1 MTAEELQAWRT
12 RLEAVLPSGAIREV
26 QESGALVLRPEA
38 LLEAGRFLR
47 DEEGFDYLSNV
58 SGVDWL
64 EQNEFEVV
72 YHLYALRRGERMLTT
87 GQPDGAPLAPGPSQE
102 SQLSVAASAEAKRVS
117 AEGVLGPVV
126 LKVRVPRDNPVV
138 PSVTGLWLSAL
149 FQEREV
155 YDMFGLHF
163 EGHPNLKRI
172 YLWDEYTDHP
182 LRKDYV
188 PEEA

>member
-1 MTAEELQAWRT
+1 MTAEELQALRT
-12 RLEAVLPSGAIREV
+12 RLEETLPDGAILEV
-26 QESGALVLRPEA
+26 QESGALVLRPDA
-38 LLEAGRFLR
+38 LLEAGRLLR

-64 EQNEFEVV
+64 DQNEFEVV
-72 YHLYALRRGERMLTT
+72 YHLYALRRGERMLST
-87 GQPDGAPLAPGPSQE
+87 GQPDGAPLATGPSPE
-102 SQLSVAASAEAKRVS
+102 NQLSVAASAEAKRVS
-117 AEGVLGPVV
+117 AEGMLGPVV

-138 PSVTGLWLSAL
+138 PSVAGLWSSAL
-149 FQEREV
+149 FQEREA
-155 YDMFGLHF
+155 YDMFGLQF

-172 YLWDEYTDHP
+172 YLWDEFADHP

>member
-1 MTAEELQAWRT
+1 MTAEELQALRT
-12 RLEAVLPSGAIREV
+12 RLEAALPTGAIQEV
-26 QESGALVLRPEA
+26 QESGALVLRPDA

-64 EQNEFEVV
+64 DQNEFEVV
-72 YHLYALRRGERMLTT
+72 YHLYALRRGERMLAT
-87 GQPDGAPLAPGPSQE
+87 GQPDGP
-102 SQLSVAASAEAKRVS
+102 
-117 AEGVLGPVV
+117 LGPAV

-155 YDMFGLHF
+155 YDMFGLRF

-172 YLWDEYTDHP
+172 YLWDEFTDHP

>member
-1 MTAEELQAWRT
+1 MAAEEMQALRA
-12 RLEAVLPSGAIREV
+12 RLEAVLPAGAIQEV
-26 QESGALVLRPEA
+26 QESGAVVLSPDA
-38 LLEAGRFLR
+38 LLEAGRVLR

-58 SGVDWL
+58 SGVDWP
-64 EQNEFEVV
+64 EQGYFEVV
-72 YHLYALRRGERMLTT
+72 YHLFALRRGVRMAAAE
-87 GQPDGAPLAPGPSQE
+87 PADGP
-102 SQLSVAASAEAKRVS
+102 
-117 AEGVLGPVV
+117 LGPAV
-126 LKVRVPRDNPVV
+126 LKVRAPRAAPIL
-138 PSVTGLWLSAL
+138 PSVTALWPSAL

-155 YDMFGLHF
+155 YDMFGVRF

>member
-1 MTAEELQAWRT
+1 MTAEELQALRA
-12 RLEAVLPSGAIREV
+12 RLEAVLPAGAIQRV
-26 QESGALVLRPEA
+26 QESGAWVLLPDM

-47 DEEGFDYLSNV
+47 DQEGFDYLSNV
-58 SGVDWL
+58 SGVDWP
-64 EQNEFEVV
+64 EQGQFEVV
-72 YHLYALRRGERMLTT
+72 YHLYALRRGERMLAT
-87 GQPDGAPLAPGPSQE
+87 GQPDGP
-102 SQLSVAASAEAKRVS
+102 
-117 AEGVLGPVV
+117 LGPAV
-126 LKVRVPRDNPVV
+126 LKVCTPRDNPIV
-138 PSVTGLWLSAL
+138 PSVTSLWPSAL

-155 YDMFGLHF
+155 YDMFGVRF